1 MNKRI
6 YRSLIFIA
14 LLILV
19 LNTLVSLFVNYK
31 FYEKSTIDNMGNLT
45 NIIKEDLENT
55 DDRIEYLN
63 RVARIN
69 SKIRI
74 SYFDQGANPIFD
86 SKADVKTMENHGNRK
101 EIINANSSIE
111 KKAIRYSETLSTDSV
126 YIAYRLNDGT
136 YIRLASPIN
145 TIIGTFVKIL
155 PINIVLA
162 VFIFI
167 IAMFISKHSTK
178 KILEP
183 LNKSSA
189 DPESVDLSK
198 IPEISPF
205 VRKITSQKNIIAR
218 HLEQI
223 KIERDTL
230 GLILENM
237 REGLVILDG
246 EKDILVI
253 NKKATEFLSSKVNPS
268 TGLNDKNILYVTR
281 EEKLIDS
288 IENSYKGKSYSDSIE
303 VGDKIIKYYVNPVYI
318 GDEISGSIV
327 LLIDETKRQ
336 RLEKIREE
344 FSANVSHE
352 LKTPLTSI
360 CGFAELLKNDM
371 VAADDQKEIIN
382 SIYSESNRLLDLID
396 EIIRISSLESS
407 ITVKK
412 EEVDLRELADEIV
425 YHFKDKAEKK
435 NIRISISGNEKLM
448 ANKTM
453 MWELLSNLLD
463 NAIKYNKEDG
473 SVKIDMSRDN
483 NKLILS
489 VKDTGIGIDNKDL
502 DRIFERFYRVD
513 KSRSKK
519 SGGTGLGLSIVK
531 HIIKNHDGDF
541 KVESELGK
549 GTNII
554 ICLPIDWFR

>member
-14 LLILV
+14 FLTLILS
-19 LNTLVSLFVNYK
+19 TIVSLFVNYK
-31 FYEKSTIDNMGNLT
+31 FYEKSSIDNMSNLT
-45 NIIKEDLENT
+45 NTIKEDLENT
-55 DDRIEYLN
+55 DDRIEYLE
-63 RVARIN
+63 RISRIN

-111 KKAIRYSETLSTDSV
+111 KKATRYSETLSTDSV
-126 YIAYRLNDGT
+126 YIAYRLSDGS

-145 TIIGTFVKIL
+145 TIAGSFFKIL
-155 PINIVLA
+155 PINLILA

-167 IAMFISKHSTK
+167 IAMFISKNSTK

-183 LNKSSA
+183 LNKSSS
-189 DPESVDLSK
+189 DPESVDLSE

-205 VRKITSQKNIIAR
+205 VREITAQKDIIAK

-223 KIERDTL
+223 KIERDTI

-237 REGLVILDG
+237 REGLLILDS
-246 EKDILVI
+246 EKNILVI
-253 NKKATEFLSSKVNPS
+253 NKKATEFLSSNLNS
-268 TGLNDKNILYVTR
+268 SMGLNDKNILYVTR

-371 VAADDQKEIIN
+371 VAVDDQKEIIS

-407 ITVKK
+407 VTVKK
-412 EEVDLRELADEIV
+412 EDVNLREIADELA
-425 YHFKDKAEKK
+425 YQFRDKAEKK
-435 NIRISISGNEKLM
+435 NVRIIVNGNEKLM
-448 ANKTM
+448 ANNTM

-483 NKLILS
+483 DNVILS
-489 VKDTGIGIDNKDL
+489 VEDTGIGIDNKDL
-502 DRIFERFYRVD
+502 DRVFERFYRVD

-531 HIIKNHDGDF
+531 HIIKNHDGNL

-549 GTNII
+549 GTKITVY
-554 ICLPIDWFR
+554 LPIY

>member
-14 LLILV
+14 FLTLILS
-19 LNTLVSLFVNYK
+19 TIVSLFVNYK
-31 FYEKSTIDNMGNLT
+31 FYEKSSIDNMSNLT
-45 NIIKEDLENT
+45 NTIKEDLENT
-55 DDRIEYLN
+55 DDRIEYLE
-63 RVARIN
+63 RVSRIN

-111 KKAIRYSETLSTDSV
+111 KKATRYSETLSTDSV
-126 YIAYRLNDGT
+126 YIAYRLSDGS

-145 TIIGTFVKIL
+145 TIAGSFFKIL
-155 PINIVLA
+155 PINLILA

-167 IAMFISKHSTK
+167 IAMFISKNSTK

-183 LNKSSA
+183 LNKSSS
-189 DPESVDLSK
+189 DPESVDLSE

-205 VRKITSQKNIIAR
+205 VREITAQKDIIAK

-223 KIERDTL
+223 KIERDTI

-237 REGLVILDG
+237 REGLLILDS
-246 EKDILVI
+246 EKNILVI
-253 NKKATEFLSSKVNPS
+253 NKKATEFLSSNLNS
-268 TGLNDKNILYVTR
+268 SMGLNDKNILYVTR

-371 VAADDQKEIIN
+371 VAVDDQKEIIN

-407 ITVKK
+407 VTVKK
-412 EEVDLRELADEIV
+412 EDVNLREIADELA
-425 YHFKDKAEKK
+425 YQFRDKAEKK
-435 NIRISISGNEKLM
+435 NVRIIVNGNEKLM
-448 ANKTM
+448 ANNTM

-483 NKLILS
+483 DNVILS
-489 VKDTGIGIDNKDL
+489 VEDTGIGIDNKDL
-502 DRIFERFYRVD
+502 DRVFERFYRVD

-531 HIIKNHDGDF
+531 HIIKNHDGNL

-549 GTNII
+549 GTKITVY
-554 ICLPIDWFR
+554 LPID

>member
-14 LLILV
+14 FLTLILS
-19 LNTLVSLFVNYK
+19 TIVSLFVNYK
-31 FYEKSTIDNMGNLT
+31 FYEKSSIDNMSNLT

-55 DDRIEYLN
+55 DDRIEYLE
-63 RVARIN
+63 RVSRIN

-111 KKAIRYSETLSTDSV
+111 KKATRYSETLSTDSV
-126 YIAYRLNDGT
+126 YIAYRLSDGS

-145 TIIGTFVKIL
+145 TIAGSFFKIL
-155 PINIVLA
+155 PINLILA

-167 IAMFISKHSTK
+167 IAMFISKNSTK

-183 LNKSSA
+183 LNKSSS
-189 DPESVDLSK
+189 DPESVDLSE

-205 VRKITSQKNIIAR
+205 VREIIAQKDIIAK

-223 KIERDTL
+223 KIERDTI

-237 REGLVILDG
+237 REGLLILDS
-246 EKDILVI
+246 EKNILVI
-253 NKKATEFLSSKVNPS
+253 NKKATEFLSSNLNS
-268 TGLNDKNILYVTR
+268 SMGLNDKNILYVTR

-371 VAADDQKEIIN
+371 VAVDDQKEIIN

-407 ITVKK
+407 VTVKK
-412 EEVDLRELADEIV
+412 EDVNLREIADELA
-425 YHFKDKAEKK
+425 YQFRDKAEKK
-435 NIRISISGNEKLM
+435 NVRIIVNGNEKLM
-448 ANKTM
+448 ANNTM
-453 MWELLSNLLD
+453 MWELLLNLLD

-473 SVKIDMSRDN
+473 SVKIDMSRDTDN
-483 NKLILS
+483 VILS
-489 VKDTGIGIDNKDL
+489 VEDTGIGIDNKDL
-502 DRIFERFYRVD
+502 DRVFERFYRVD

-531 HIIKNHDGDF
+531 HIIKNHDGNL

-549 GTNII
+549 GTKITVY
-554 ICLPIDWFR
+554 LPIY

>member
-14 LLILV
+14 FLTLILS
-19 LNTLVSLFVNYK
+19 TTVSLFVNYK
-31 FYEKSTIDNMGNLT
+31 FYEKSSIDNMSDLT
-45 NIIKEDLENT
+45 NTIKEDLENT
-55 DDRIEYLN
+55 DDRIEYLE
-63 RVARIN
+63 RISRIN

-111 KKAIRYSETLSTDSV
+111 KKATRYSETLSTDSV
-126 YIAYRLNDGT
+126 YIAYRLSDGS

-145 TIIGTFVKIL
+145 TMVGTFLKIL
-155 PINIVLA
+155 PINLILA

-167 IAMFISKHSTK
+167 IAMFISKNSTK

-183 LNKSSA
+183 LNKSSS
-189 DPESVDLSK
+189 DPESVDLSE

-205 VRKITSQKNIIAR
+205 VREITAQKDIIAK

-223 KIERDTL
+223 KIERDTI

-237 REGLVILDG
+237 REGLLILDS
-246 EKDILVI
+246 EKNILVI
-253 NKKATEFLSSKVNPS
+253 NKKATEFLSSNLNS
-268 TGLNDKNILYVTR
+268 SMGLNDKNILYVTR

-371 VAADDQKEIIN
+371 VAVDDQKEIIN

-407 ITVKK
+407 VTVKK
-412 EEVDLRELADEIV
+412 EDVNLREIADELA
-425 YHFKDKAEKK
+425 YQFRDKAEKK
-435 NIRISISGNEKLM
+435 NVRIIVNGNEKLM
-448 ANKTM
+448 ANNTM

-473 SVKIDMSRDN
+473 SVKIDMSRDTDN
-483 NKLILS
+483 VILS
-489 VKDTGIGIDNKDL
+489 VEDTGIGIDNKDL
-502 DRIFERFYRVD
+502 DRVFERFYRVD

-531 HIIKNHDGDF
+531 HIIKNHDGNL

-549 GTNII
+549 GTKITVY
-554 ICLPIDWFR
+554 LPIY

>member
-14 LLILV
+14 FLTLILS
-19 LNTLVSLFVNYK
+19 TTVSLFVNYK
-31 FYEKSTIDNMGNLT
+31 FYEKSSIDNMSNLT

-55 DDRIEYLN
+55 DDRIEYLE
-63 RVARIN
+63 RVSRIN

-111 KKAIRYSETLSTDSV
+111 KKATRYSETLSTDSV
-126 YIAYRLNDGT
+126 YIAYRLSDGS

-145 TIIGTFVKIL
+145 TIAGSFFKIL
-155 PINIVLA
+155 PINLILA

-183 LNKSSA
+183 LNKSSS
-189 DPESVDLSK
+189 DPESVDLSE

-205 VRKITSQKNIIAR
+205 VREITAQKDIIAK

-223 KIERDTL
+223 KIERDTI

-237 REGLVILDG
+237 REGLLILDS
-246 EKDILVI
+246 EKNILVI
-253 NKKATEFLSSKVNPS
+253 NKKATEFLSSNLNS
-268 TGLNDKNILYVTR
+268 SMGLNDKNILYVTR

-371 VAADDQKEIIN
+371 VAVDDQKEIIS

-407 ITVKK
+407 VTVKK
-412 EEVDLRELADEIV
+412 EDVNLREIADELA
-425 YHFKDKAEKK
+425 YQFRDKAEKK
-435 NIRISISGNEKLM
+435 NVRIIVNGNEKLM
-448 ANKTM
+448 ANNTM

-473 SVKIDMSRDN
+473 SVKIDMSRDTDN
-483 NKLILS
+483 VILS
-489 VKDTGIGIDNKDL
+489 VEDTGIGIDNKDL
-502 DRIFERFYRVD
+502 DRVFERFYRVD

-531 HIIKNHDGDF
+531 HIIKNHDGNL

-549 GTNII
+549 GTKITVY
-554 ICLPIDWFR
+554 LPID

>member
-14 LLILV
+14 FLTLILS
-19 LNTLVSLFVNYK
+19 TTVSLFVNYK
-31 FYEKSTIDNMGNLT
+31 FYEKSSIDNMSNLT
-45 NIIKEDLENT
+45 NTIKEDLENT
-55 DDRIEYLN
+55 DDRIEYLK
-63 RVARIN
+63 RISRIN

-111 KKAIRYSETLSTDSV
+111 KKATRYSETLSTDSV
-126 YIAYRLNDGT
+126 YIAYRLSDGS

-145 TIIGTFVKIL
+145 TIAGSFFKIL
-155 PINIVLA
+155 PINLILA

-167 IAMFISKHSTK
+167 IAMFISKNSTK

-183 LNKSSA
+183 LNKSSS
-189 DPESVDLSK
+189 DPESVDLSE

-205 VRKITSQKNIIAR
+205 VREITAQKDIIAK

-223 KIERDTL
+223 KIERDTI

-237 REGLVILDG
+237 REGLLILDS
-246 EKDILVI
+246 EKNILVI
-253 NKKATEFLSSKVNPS
+253 NKKATEFLSSNLNS
-268 TGLNDKNILYVTR
+268 SMGLNDKNILYVTR

-371 VAADDQKEIIN
+371 VAVDDQKEIIN

-407 ITVKK
+407 VTVKK
-412 EEVDLRELADEIV
+412 EDVNLREIADELA
-425 YHFKDKAEKK
+425 YQFRDKAEKK
-435 NIRISISGNEKLM
+435 NVRIIVNGNEKLM
-448 ANKTM
+448 ANNTM

-473 SVKIDMSRDN
+473 SVKIDMSRDTDN
-483 NKLILS
+483 VILS
-489 VKDTGIGIDNKDL
+489 VEDTGIGIDNKDL
-502 DRIFERFYRVD
+502 DRVFERFYRVD

-531 HIIKNHDGDF
+531 HIIKNHDGNL

-549 GTNII
+549 GTKITVY
-554 ICLPIDWFR
+554 LPID

>member
-14 LLILV
+14 FLTLILS
-19 LNTLVSLFVNYK
+19 TTVSLFVNYK
-31 FYEKSTIDNMGNLT
+31 FYEKSSIDNMSNLT

-55 DDRIEYLN
+55 DDRIEYLE
-63 RVARIN
+63 RVSRIN

-111 KKAIRYSETLSTDSV
+111 KKATRYSETLSTDSV
-126 YIAYRLNDGT
+126 YIAYRLSDGS

-145 TIIGTFVKIL
+145 TIAGSFFKIL
-155 PINIVLA
+155 PINLILA

-167 IAMFISKHSTK
+167 IAMFISKNSTK

-183 LNKSSA
+183 LNKSSS
-189 DPESVDLSK
+189 DPESVDLSE

-205 VRKITSQKNIIAR
+205 VREITAQKDIIAK

-223 KIERDTL
+223 KIERDTI

-237 REGLVILDG
+237 REGLLILDS
-246 EKDILVI
+246 EKNILVI
-253 NKKATEFLSSKVNPS
+253 NKKATEFLSSNLNS
-268 TGLNDKNILYVTR
+268 SMGLNDKNILYVTR

-371 VAADDQKEIIN
+371 VAVDDQKEIIN

-407 ITVKK
+407 VTVKK
-412 EEVDLRELADEIV
+412 EDVNLREIADELA
-425 YHFKDKAEKK
+425 YQFRDKAEKK
-435 NIRISISGNEKLM
+435 NVRIIVNGNEKLM
-448 ANKTM
+448 ANNTM

-473 SVKIDMSRDN
+473 SVKIDMSRDTDN
-483 NKLILS
+483 VILS
-489 VKDTGIGIDNKDL
+489 VEDTGIGIDNKDL
-502 DRIFERFYRVD
+502 DRVFERFYRVD

-531 HIIKNHDGDF
+531 HIIKNHDGNL

-549 GTNII
+549 GTKITVY
-554 ICLPIDWFR
+554 LPIY

>member
-1 MNKRI
+1 M
-6 YRSLIFIA
+6 S
-14 LLILV
+14 
-19 LNTLVSLFVNYK
+19 
-31 FYEKSTIDNMGNLT
+31 NLT
-45 NIIKEDLENT
+45 NTIKEDLENT
-55 DDRIEYLN
+55 DDRIEYLE
-63 RVARIN
+63 RVSRIN

-111 KKAIRYSETLSTDSV
+111 KKATRYSETLSTDSV
-126 YIAYRLNDGT
+126 YIAYRLSDGS

-145 TIIGTFVKIL
+145 TIAGSFFKIL
-155 PINIVLA
+155 PINLILA

-167 IAMFISKHSTK
+167 IAMFISKNSTK

-183 LNKSSA
+183 LNKSSS
-189 DPESVDLSK
+189 DPESVDLSE
-198 IPEISPF
+198 IPETSPF
-205 VRKITSQKNIIAR
+205 VREITAQKDIIAK

-223 KIERDTL
+223 KIERDTI

-237 REGLVILDG
+237 REGLLILDS
-246 EKDILVI
+246 EKNILVI
-253 NKKATEFLSSKVNPS
+253 NKKATEFLSSNLNS
-268 TGLNDKNILYVTR
+268 SMGLNDKNILYVTR

-371 VAADDQKEIIN
+371 VAVDDQKEIIN

-407 ITVKK
+407 VTVKK
-412 EEVDLRELADEIV
+412 EDVNLREIADELA
-425 YHFKDKAEKK
+425 YQFRDKAEKK
-435 NIRISISGNEKLM
+435 NVRIIVNGNEKLM
-448 ANKTM
+448 ANNTM

-483 NKLILS
+483 DNVILS
-489 VKDTGIGIDNKDL
+489 VEDTGIGIDNKDL
-502 DRIFERFYRVD
+502 DRVFERFYRVD

-531 HIIKNHDGDF
+531 HIIKNHDGNL

-549 GTNII
+549 GTKITAY
-554 ICLPIDWFR
+554 LPID

>member
-19 LNTLVSLFVNYK
+19 LNTLVSLFINYK

-303 VGDKIIKYYVNPVYI
+303 VEDKIIKYYVNPVYI

-412 EEVDLRELADEIV
+412 EEVNLRELADEIA

-453 MWELLSNLLD
+453 TWELLPNLLD

-554 ICLPIDWFR
+554 ICLPID

>member
-14 LLILV
+14 FLTLILS
-19 LNTLVSLFVNYK
+19 TTVSLFVNYK
-31 FYEKSTIDNMGNLT
+31 FYEKSSIDNMSNLT
-45 NIIKEDLENT
+45 NTIKEDLENT
-55 DDRIEYLN
+55 DDRIEYLE
-63 RVARIN
+63 RISRIN

-111 KKAIRYSETLSTDSV
+111 KKATRYSETLSTDSV
-126 YIAYRLNDGT
+126 YIAYRLNDGS

-145 TIIGTFVKIL
+145 TIAGSFFKIL
-155 PINIVLA
+155 PINLILA

-167 IAMFISKHSTK
+167 IAMFISKNSTK

-183 LNKSSA
+183 LNKSSS
-189 DPESVDLSK
+189 DPESVDLSE

-205 VRKITSQKNIIAR
+205 VREITAQKDIIAK

-223 KIERDTL
+223 KIERDTI

-237 REGLVILDG
+237 REGLLILDS
-246 EKDILVI
+246 EKNILVI
-253 NKKATEFLSSKVNPS
+253 NKKATEFLSSNLNS
-268 TGLNDKNILYVTR
+268 SMGLNDKNILYVTR

-371 VAADDQKEIIN
+371 VAVDDQKEIIN

-407 ITVKK
+407 VRVKK
-412 EEVDLRELADEIV
+412 EDVNLREIADELA
-425 YHFKDKAEKK
+425 YQFRDKAEKK
-435 NIRISISGNEKLM
+435 NVRIIVNGNEKLM
-448 ANKTM
+448 ANNTM

-483 NKLILS
+483 DNVILS
-489 VKDTGIGIDNKDL
+489 VEDTGIGIDNKDL
-502 DRIFERFYRVD
+502 DRVFERFYRVD

-531 HIIKNHDGDF
+531 HIIKNHDGNL

-549 GTNII
+549 GTKITAY
-554 ICLPIDWFR
+554 LPID

>member
-14 LLILV
+14 FLTLILS
-19 LNTLVSLFVNYK
+19 TTVSLFVNYK
-31 FYEKSTIDNMGNLT
+31 FYEKSSIDNMSNLT

-55 DDRIEYLN
+55 DDRIEYLE
-63 RVARIN
+63 RASRIN

-111 KKAIRYSETLSTDSV
+111 KKATRYSETLSTDSV
-126 YIAYRLNDGT
+126 YIAYRLSDGS

-145 TIIGTFVKIL
+145 TIAGSFFKIL
-155 PINIVLA
+155 PINLILA

-167 IAMFISKHSTK
+167 IAMFISKNSTK

-183 LNKSSA
+183 LNKSSS
-189 DPESVDLSK
+189 DPESVDLSE

-205 VRKITSQKNIIAR
+205 VREITAQKDIIAK

-223 KIERDTL
+223 KIERDTI

-237 REGLVILDG
+237 REGLLILDS
-246 EKDILVI
+246 EKNILVI
-253 NKKATEFLSSKVNPS
+253 NKKATEFLSSDLNS
-268 TGLNDKNILYVTR
+268 SMGLNDKNILYVTR

-371 VAADDQKEIIN
+371 VAVDDQKEIIN

-407 ITVKK
+407 VTVKK
-412 EEVDLRELADEIV
+412 EDVNLREIADELA
-425 YHFKDKAEKK
+425 YQFRDKAEKK
-435 NIRISISGNEKLM
+435 NVRIIVNGNEKLM
-448 ANKTM
+448 ANNTM

-473 SVKIDMSRDN
+473 SVKIDMFRDTN
-483 NKLILS
+483 NVILS
-489 VKDTGIGIDNKDL
+489 VEDTGIGIDNKDL
-502 DRIFERFYRVD
+502 DRVFERFYRVD

-531 HIIKNHDGDF
+531 HIIKNHDGNL

-549 GTNII
+549 GTKITAY
-554 ICLPIDWFR
+554 LPID

>member
-14 LLILV
+14 FLTLILS
-19 LNTLVSLFVNYK
+19 TIVSLFVNYK
-31 FYEKSTIDNMGNLT
+31 FYEKSSIDNMSNLT

-55 DDRIEYLN
+55 DDRIEYLE
-63 RVARIN
+63 RASRIN

-111 KKAIRYSETLSTDSV
+111 KKATRYSETLSTDSV
-126 YIAYRLNDGT
+126 YIAYRLSDGS

-145 TIIGTFVKIL
+145 TIAGSFFKIL
-155 PINIVLA
+155 PINLILA

-167 IAMFISKHSTK
+167 IAMFISKNSTK

-183 LNKSSA
+183 LNKSSS
-189 DPESVDLSK
+189 DPESVDLSE

-205 VRKITSQKNIIAR
+205 VREITAQKDIIAK

-223 KIERDTL
+223 KIERDTI

-237 REGLVILDG
+237 REGLLILDS
-246 EKDILVI
+246 EKNILVI
-253 NKKATEFLSSKVNPS
+253 NKKATEFLSSNLNS
-268 TGLNDKNILYVTR
+268 SMGLNDKNILYVTR

-371 VAADDQKEIIN
+371 VAVDDQKEIIN

-407 ITVKK
+407 VTVKK
-412 EEVDLRELADEIV
+412 EDVNLREIADELA
-425 YHFKDKAEKK
+425 YQFRDKAEKK
-435 NIRISISGNEKLM
+435 NVRIIVNGNEKLM
-448 ANKTM
+448 ANNTM

-483 NKLILS
+483 DNVILS
-489 VKDTGIGIDNKDL
+489 VEDTGIGIDNKDL
-502 DRIFERFYRVD
+502 DRVFERFYRVD

-531 HIIKNHDGDF
+531 HIIKNHDGNL

-549 GTNII
+549 GTKITVY
-554 ICLPIDWFR
+554 LPID

>member
-14 LLILV
+14 FLTLILS
-19 LNTLVSLFVNYK
+19 TTVSLFVNYK
-31 FYEKSTIDNMGNLT
+31 FYEKSSIDNMSNLT

-55 DDRIEYLN
+55 DDRIEYLE
-63 RVARIN
+63 RVSRIN

-183 LNKSSA
+183 LNKSSS
-189 DPESVDLSK
+189 DPESVDLSE

-205 VRKITSQKNIIAR
+205 VREITAQKDIIAK

-223 KIERDTL
+223 KIERDTI

-237 REGLVILDG
+237 REGLLILDS
-246 EKDILVI
+246 EKNILVI
-253 NKKATEFLSSKVNPS
+253 NKKATEFLSSNLNS
-268 TGLNDKNILYVTR
+268 SMGLNDKNILYVTR

-371 VAADDQKEIIN
+371 VAVDDQKEIIN

-407 ITVKK
+407 VTVKK
-412 EEVDLRELADEIV
+412 EDVNLREIADELA
-425 YHFKDKAEKK
+425 YQFRDKAEKK
-435 NIRISISGNEKLM
+435 NVRIIVNGNEKLM
-448 ANKTM
+448 ANNTM

-483 NKLILS
+483 DNIILS
-489 VKDTGIGIDNKDL
+489 VEDTGIGIDNKDL
-502 DRIFERFYRVD
+502 DRVFERFYRVD

-531 HIIKNHDGDF
+531 HIIKNHDGNL

-549 GTNII
+549 GTKITVY
-554 ICLPIDWFR
+554 LPID

>member
-14 LLILV
+14 FLTLILS
-19 LNTLVSLFVNYK
+19 TTVSLFVNYK
-31 FYEKSTIDNMGNLT
+31 FYEKSSIDNMSNLT
-45 NIIKEDLENT
+45 NTIKEDLENT
-55 DDRIEYLN
+55 DDRIEYLE
-63 RVARIN
+63 RVSRIN

-111 KKAIRYSETLSTDSV
+111 KKATRYSETLSTDSV
-126 YIAYRLNDGT
+126 YIAYRLSDGS

-145 TIIGTFVKIL
+145 TIAGSFFKIL
-155 PINIVLA
+155 PINLILA

-167 IAMFISKHSTK
+167 IAMFISKNSTK

-183 LNKSSA
+183 LNKSSS
-189 DPESVDLSK
+189 DPESADLSE

-205 VRKITSQKNIIAR
+205 VREITAQKDIIAK

-223 KIERDTL
+223 KIERDTI

-237 REGLVILDG
+237 REGLLILDS
-246 EKDILVI
+246 EKNILVI
-253 NKKATEFLSSKVNPS
+253 NKKATEFLSSNLNS
-268 TGLNDKNILYVTR
+268 SMGLNDKNILYVTR

-360 CGFAELLKNDM
+360 CGFTELLKNDM
-371 VAADDQKEIIN
+371 VAVDDQKEIIN

-407 ITVKK
+407 VRVKK
-412 EEVDLRELADEIV
+412 EDVNLREIADELA
-425 YHFKDKAEKK
+425 YQFRDKAEKK
-435 NIRISISGNEKLM
+435 NVRIIVNGNEKLM
-448 ANKTM
+448 TNNTM

-483 NKLILS
+483 DNVILS
-489 VKDTGIGIDNKDL
+489 VEDTGIGIDNKDL
-502 DRIFERFYRVD
+502 DRVFERFYRVD

-531 HIIKNHDGDF
+531 HIIKNHDGNL

-549 GTNII
+549 GTKITAY
-554 ICLPIDWFR
+554 LPID

>member
-14 LLILV
+14 FLTLILS
-19 LNTLVSLFVNYK
+19 TIVSLFVNYK
-31 FYEKSTIDNMGNLT
+31 FYEKSSIDNMSNLT
-45 NIIKEDLENT
+45 NTIKEDLENT
-55 DDRIEYLN
+55 DDRIEYLE
-63 RVARIN
+63 RISRIN

-111 KKAIRYSETLSTDSV
+111 KKATRYSETLSTDSV
-126 YIAYRLNDGT
+126 YIAYRLSDGS

-145 TIIGTFVKIL
+145 TIAGSFFKIL
-155 PINIVLA
+155 PINLILA

-183 LNKSSA
+183 LNKSSS
-189 DPESVDLSK
+189 DPESVDLSE

-205 VRKITSQKNIIAR
+205 VREITAQKDIIAK

-223 KIERDTL
+223 KIERDTI

-237 REGLVILDG
+237 REGLLILDS
-246 EKDILVI
+246 EKNILVI
-253 NKKATEFLSSKVNPS
+253 NKKATEFLSSNLNS
-268 TGLNDKNILYVTR
+268 SMGLNDKNILYVTR

-371 VAADDQKEIIN
+371 VAVDDQKEIIS

-407 ITVKK
+407 VTVKK
-412 EEVDLRELADEIV
+412 EDVNLREIADELA
-425 YHFKDKAEKK
+425 YQFRDKAEKK
-435 NIRISISGNEKLM
+435 NVRIIVNGNEKLM
-448 ANKTM
+448 ANNTM

-473 SVKIDMSRDN
+473 SVKIDMSRDTDN
-483 NKLILS
+483 VILS
-489 VKDTGIGIDNKDL
+489 VEDTGIGIDNKDL
-502 DRIFERFYRVD
+502 DRVFERFYRVD

-531 HIIKNHDGDF
+531 HIIKNHDGNL

-549 GTNII
+549 GTKITAY
-554 ICLPIDWFR
+554 LPID

>member
-14 LLILV
+14 FLTLILS
-19 LNTLVSLFVNYK
+19 TTVSLFVNYK
-31 FYEKSTIDNMGNLT
+31 FYEKSSIDNMSNLT
-45 NIIKEDLENT
+45 NTIKEDLENT
-55 DDRIEYLN
+55 DDRIEYLE
-63 RVARIN
+63 RISRIN

-111 KKAIRYSETLSTDSV
+111 KKATRYSETLSTDSV
-126 YIAYRLNDGT
+126 YIAYRLSDGS

-145 TIIGTFVKIL
+145 TIAGSFFKIL
-155 PINIVLA
+155 PINLILA

-167 IAMFISKHSTK
+167 IAMFISKNSTK

-183 LNKSSA
+183 LNKSSS
-189 DPESVDLSK
+189 DPESVDLSE

-205 VRKITSQKNIIAR
+205 VREITAQKDIIAK

-223 KIERDTL
+223 KIERDTI

-237 REGLVILDG
+237 REGLLILDS
-246 EKDILVI
+246 EKNILVI
-253 NKKATEFLSSKVNPS
+253 NKKATEFLSSNINS
-268 TGLNDKNILYVTR
+268 SMGLNDKNILYVTR

-371 VAADDQKEIIN
+371 VAVDDQKEIIN

-407 ITVKK
+407 VTVKK
-412 EEVDLRELADEIV
+412 EDVNLREIADELA
-425 YHFKDKAEKK
+425 YQFRDKAEKK
-435 NIRISISGNEKLM
+435 NVRIIVNGNEKLM
-448 ANKTM
+448 ANNTM

-483 NKLILS
+483 DNVILS
-489 VKDTGIGIDNKDL
+489 VEDTGIGIDNKDL
-502 DRIFERFYRVD
+502 DRVFERFYRVD

-531 HIIKNHDGDF
+531 HIIKNHDGNL

-549 GTNII
+549 GTKITVY
-554 ICLPIDWFR
+554 LPIY

>member
-19 LNTLVSLFVNYK
+19 LNTFVSLFVNYK
-31 FYEKSTIDNMGNLT
+31 FYEKSTIDNMSNLT

-55 DDRIEYLN
+55 DNRIEYLN
-63 RVARIN
+63 RMSRIN

-111 KKAIRYSETLSTDSV
+111 KKATRYSETLSTDSV
-126 YIAYRLNDGT
+126 YIAYRLSDGT

-145 TIIGTFVKIL
+145 TIVGTFLKIL
-155 PINIVLA
+155 PINIILA

-167 IAMFISKHSTK
+167 IAMFISKNSTK

-205 VRKITSQKNIIAR
+205 VREITAQKNIIAR

-223 KIERDTL
+223 KIERDTI

-237 REGLVILDG
+237 REGLLILDS
-246 EKDILVI
+246 EKNILVI
-253 NKKATEFLSSKVNPS
+253 NKKATEFLSSNLNS
-268 TGLNDKNILYVTR
+268 SMELNDKNILYVTR

-382 SIYSESNRLLDLID
+382 SIYSESNRLLELID

-407 ITVKK
+407 VTVKK
-412 EEVDLRELADEIV
+412 EEVDLRELADEIA
-425 YHFKDKAEKK
+425 YHFKAKAEKK

-448 ANKTM
+448 ANRTM

-489 VKDTGIGIDNKDL
+489 VEDTGIGIDNKDL

-531 HIIKNHDGDF
+531 HIIKNHDGNL

-549 GTNII
+549 GTKITVYF
-554 ICLPIDWFR
+554 PIDWFR

>member
-14 LLILV
+14 FLTLILS
-19 LNTLVSLFVNYK
+19 TIVSLFVNYK
-31 FYEKSTIDNMGNLT
+31 FYEKSSIDNMSNLT

-55 DDRIEYLN
+55 DDRIEYLE
-63 RVARIN
+63 RASRIN

-111 KKAIRYSETLSTDSV
+111 KKATRYSETLSTDSV
-126 YIAYRLNDGT
+126 YIAYRLSDGS

-145 TIIGTFVKIL
+145 TIAGSFFKIL
-155 PINIVLA
+155 PINLILA

-167 IAMFISKHSTK
+167 IAMFISKNSTK

-183 LNKSSA
+183 LNKSSS
-189 DPESVDLSK
+189 DPESVDLSE

-205 VRKITSQKNIIAR
+205 VREITAQKDIIAK

-223 KIERDTL
+223 KIERDTI

-237 REGLVILDG
+237 REGLLILDS
-246 EKDILVI
+246 EKNILVI
-253 NKKATEFLSSKVNPS
+253 NKKATEFLSSNLNS
-268 TGLNDKNILYVTR
+268 SMGLNDKNILYVTR

-371 VAADDQKEIIN
+371 VAVDDQKEIIN

-407 ITVKK
+407 VTVKK
-412 EEVDLRELADEIV
+412 EDVNLREIADELA
-425 YHFKDKAEKK
+425 YQFRDKAEKK
-435 NIRISISGNEKLM
+435 NVRIIVNGNEKLM
-448 ANKTM
+448 ANNTM

-483 NKLILS
+483 DNVILS
-489 VKDTGIGIDNKDL
+489 VEDTGIGIDNKDL
-502 DRIFERFYRVD
+502 DRVFERFYRVD

-531 HIIKNHDGDF
+531 HIIKNHDGNL

-549 GTNII
+549 GTKITVY
-554 ICLPIDWFR
+554 LPIY